1 MAWYIKGGSS
11 SFLWAGDNEILLQT
25 KTITFFRSEVIV
37 VAQGGL
43 YSSRQPEQM
52 TFWDRASG
60 SDTLLSQ
67 LRRQGSISAP
77 CCQAQ
82 AHHWTE
88 ALLNV
93 GGINKNGSQEV
104 LQWPSAL
111 TWRWLCS
118 EAVVAVGYQARAAY
132 QEVAR
137 CPYRPVSSGGL
148 MSLQPCAFQTCW
160 C

>member
-1 MAWYIKGGSS
+1 M
-11 SFLWAGDNEILLQT
+11 LLQT

-67 LRRQGSISAP
+67 LRRHGSISAP
-77 CCQAQ
+77 RCQAQ

-93 GGINKNGSQEV
+93 GGINKNGGQEV
-104 LQWPSAL
+104 LQ
-111 TWRWLCS
+111 
-118 EAVVAVGYQARAAY
+118 
-132 QEVAR
+132 
-137 CPYRPVSSGGL
+137 
-148 MSLQPCAFQTCW
+148 
-160 C
+160 